1 MKKLSKLVPVLC
13 CSAVLWGCV
22 ATPQAP
28 LPNIAAGQDSVR
40 EVAMRAYTEGD
51 YHLAEGLLQQLA
63 AAPYLD
69 PQAPCFLGA
78 IHYRQHAYEAA
89 LKRFEECSLNYP
101 DRAEVWFNAAASHL
115 RLATELMLT
124 GPSYQEPKGDSSRL
138 ATQYESLLQSLLKL
152 QRVHTNEVY

>member
-1 MKKLSKLVPVLC
+1 MTKLSKLVAALC
-13 CSAVLWGCV
+13 CSTVLWGCV
-22 ATPQAP
+22 ATPQDP
-28 LPNIAAGQDSVR
+28 LPNVAAGQDSMR
-40 EVAMRAYTEGD
+40 EVAMRAYTDGD

-89 LKRFEECSLNYP
+89 LKRFEQCSLNYP
-101 DRAEVWFNAAASHL
+101 ERAEVWFNAAASHL

-124 GPSYQEPKGDSSRL
+124 GRSYQTPESATNSL
-138 ATQYESLLQSLLKL
+138 STQYESLLQSLLNL

>member
-1 MKKLSKLVPVLC
+1 MKKLSKLVAALC
-13 CSAVLWGCV
+13 CSTVLWGCV

-28 LPNIAAGQDSVR
+28 LLNVAAGQDSMR
-40 EVAMRAYTEGD
+40 EVAMRAYTDGD

-89 LKRFEECSLNYP
+89 LKRFEQCSLNYP
-101 DRAEVWFNAAASHL
+101 ERAEVWFNAAAAHL

-124 GPSYQEPKGDSSRL
+124 GRSYQAPEESNGRL
-138 ATQYESLLQSLLKL
+138 AAQYESLLQSLLKL

>member
-1 MKKLSKLVPVLC
+1 MKKLSKLVAALC
-13 CSAVLWGCV
+13 CSTVLWGCV

-28 LPNIAAGQDSVR
+28 LLNVAAGQDSMR
-40 EVAMRAYTEGD
+40 EVAMRAYTDGD

-89 LKRFEECSLNYP
+89 LKRFEQCSLNYP
-101 DRAEVWFNAAASHL
+101 ERAEVWFNAAAAHL

-124 GPSYQEPKGDSSRL
+124 GRSYQATEESNGRL
-138 ATQYESLLQSLLKL
+138 AAQYESLLQSLLKL
-152 QRVHTNEVY
+152 QRVHTSEVY